1 MTAVLESQP
10 RETSQWVALQAS
22 QYSFD
27 IDGFLGVQGHGVN
40 IVVTSAVVDHAGIN
54 GGGSQRKN
62 WSIFYAHSKSRTVC
76 LLKSDLRF

>member
-10 RETSQWVALQAS
+10 RETSQWVALHAS
-22 QYSFD
+22 QSSFE

-40 IVVTSAVVDHAGIN
+40 IVVTRAVVYDAGVD

-62 WSIFYAHSKSRTVC
+62 WSIFYAHSKSRIVC
-76 LLKSDLRF
+76 LVKSGL